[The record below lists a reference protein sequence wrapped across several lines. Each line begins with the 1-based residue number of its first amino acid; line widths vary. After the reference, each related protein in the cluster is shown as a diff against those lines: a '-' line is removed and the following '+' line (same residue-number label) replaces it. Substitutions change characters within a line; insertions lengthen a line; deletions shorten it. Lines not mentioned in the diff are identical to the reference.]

1 MALAILLLLAAAGTA
16 FWLHQTGELAPLLA
30 AKPAVDL
37 PLPPPEAPAPE
48 GADAA
53 TQSGMAAPGEETT
66 AAAPIEAAPTETAA
80 AEAAPTES
88 DSEPSAASEATPAAA
103 AEEATLTPPPPASPA
118 PGGETADAG
127 DAGSPEATEPTSPEA
142 TEPAAPEATEPAAP
156 EATEPAA
163 PGEPDETT
171 PAETTPTETTPAEPP
186 ATETAPAEAGEAA
199 AETPPETTPAG
210 APAED
215 AGGSATDPSLA
226 PATALATGAA
236 PEAPTAPQTATAAAS
251 EATAPGTT
259 ELAAAAPPAA
269 PIDPPWRRYA
279 RPFPLADP
287 RPRIAIVVTELGL
300 SRAATEA
307 AIDRLPPEVTLAFNP
322 LAPNL
327 QSWIVKARA
336 RGHEVMLD
344 LPMEPLAYPSED
356 PGPNA
361 LLASL
366 GEVENLRRLGFLLS
380 RADGYVGVATYMGSR
395 FEGSAE
401 LIEPVLRRLA
411 EKGYLFLANRS
422 GPTSEVPAIAAALQL
437 PYAGNDRFLDTEATR
452 VAIDGR
458 LQQLERLART
468 RMGAVAMGLPYPV
481 TIERVAAWAETL
493 GAKGIA
499 LAPVSAL
506 VGAVEP

>member
-1 MALAILLLLAAAGTA
+1 
-16 FWLHQTGELAPLLA
+16 
-30 AKPAVDL
+30 
-37 PLPPPEAPAPE
+37 
-48 GADAA
+48 
-53 TQSGMAAPGEETT
+53 
-66 AAAPIEAAPTETAA
+66 
-80 AEAAPTES
+80 
-88 DSEPSAASEATPAAA
+88 
-103 AEEATLTPPPPASPA
+103 
-118 PGGETADAG
+118 
-127 DAGSPEATEPTSPEA
+127 
-142 TEPAAPEATEPAAP
+142 
-156 EATEPAA
+156 
-163 PGEPDETT
+163 
-171 PAETTPTETTPAEPP
+171 
-186 ATETAPAEAGEAA
+186 
-199 AETPPETTPAG
+199 ETTPAG

-215 AGGSATDPSLA
+215 AGGSAADPSLA

-236 PEAPTAPQTATAAAS
+236 PETPAAPQTATAAES
-251 EATAPGTT
+251 ETTAPGTT

-437 PYAGNDRFLDTEATR
+437 PYVGNDRFLDTEATR